1 VAVDMD
7 KLNEFVGRFVG
18 DLGATIAAGS
28 VVLGDRLGLYRALA
42 GGGPATADEL
52 AKRTDTE
59 PRYVAEWL
67 RGQAAGGYVDYDPA
81 ADSYS
86 LNEEQAFAL
95 TDPDGPVY
103 LPGAFQLALG
113 ALRAGPRLEG
123 AFRTGAG
130 IGWHEQDGDVFDGCE
145 RFFRPGYLANLV
157 PSWLP
162 ALDGIEAKL
171 TAGARIADLGCG
183 HGASSILLAQA
194 FPESTVV
201 GFDYHDGSIQSA
213 RKRAAEVGVADRV
226 TFEVASAQT
235 FEGDNYDLIATF
247 DCLHDMG
254 DPLGAATRIRSALAP
269 DGTWMIVEPFA
280 EDAVAGNLN
289 PIGRVYYSFS
299 TFLCV
304 PNAIS
309 QTGGYALGAQ
319 AGEAA
324 IKRII
329 TDAGFS
335 RFRRA
340 TQTQLNLVFEAR
352 P

>member
-1 VAVDMD
+1 
-7 KLNEFVGRFVG
+7 VG

-42 GGGPATADEL
+42 AGGPATAEDL
-52 AKRTDTE
+52 AKRTETE
-59 PRYVAEWL
+59 PRYVSEWL
-67 RGQAAGGYVDYDPA
+67 RGQAAGGYIDYEPA
-81 ADSYS
+81 TDSYS

-113 ALRAGPRLEG
+113 ALRAEPRLAD

-162 ALDGIEAKL
+162 ALDGVEAKL
-171 TAGARIADLGCG
+171 QAGARIADLGCG

-194 FPESTVV
+194 YPKSTIT

-213 RKRAAEVGVADRV
+213 RKRAAECGVADRV

-235 FEGDNYDLIATF
+235 FEGGNYDLIATF
-247 DCLHDMG
+247 DCTTW
-254 DPLGAATRIRSALAP
+254 ATRSGRRPGSAMRWP
-269 DGTWMIVEPFA
+269 
-280 EDAVAGNLN
+280 
-289 PIGRVYYSFS
+289 R
-299 TFLCV
+299 
-304 PNAIS
+304 
-309 QTGGYALGAQ
+309 TGHG
-319 AGEAA
+319 
-324 IKRII
+324 
-329 TDAGFS
+329 
-335 RFRRA
+335 
-340 TQTQLNLVFEAR
+340 
-352 P
+352 